1 MKILLTND
9 DGINAEGLGHLMA
22 WAGKIGEVTV
32 CAPKGQQSGKS
43 QSLNLQKTFEIKK
56 VDYPG
61 AKEAYYVDSTPADCV
76 RFAFDVLGHFDLV
89 LSGVNCGYNIGDDI
103 SYSGTCGAM
112 FDGVFWSS
120 KAIAFSCSFAS
131 FDSFPKYIDRIWKEF
146 EEKNLLDKCS
156 LWNVNIPDKV
166 EGIAYTK
173 QGGAY
178 VQDHFYRVEGDLWTQ
193 RGYYLERER
202 EEGGY
207 INKEGIGI
215 ISDIEAIE
223 KKSMISITP
232 MIIDR
237 TDYNTLK
244 SIKDED
250 VVL

>member
-1 MKILLTND
+1 
-9 DGINAEGLGHLMA
+9 
-22 WAGKIGEVTV
+22 
-32 CAPKGQQSGKS
+32 
-43 QSLNLQKTFEIKK
+43 
-56 VDYPG
+56 
-61 AKEAYYVDSTPADCV
+61 
-76 RFAFDVLGHFDLV
+76 
-89 LSGVNCGYNIGDDI
+89 
-103 SYSGTCGAM
+103 M

-237 TDYNTLK
+237 TDYTTLK

-250 VVL
+250 IVL

>member
-1 MKILLTND
+1 M
-9 DGINAEGLGHLMA
+9 
-22 WAGKIGEVTV
+22 
-32 CAPKGQQSGKS
+32 
-43 QSLNLQKTFEIKK
+43 
-56 VDYPG
+56 
-61 AKEAYYVDSTPADCV
+61 
-76 RFAFDVLGHFDLV
+76 
-89 LSGVNCGYNIGDDI
+89 
-103 SYSGTCGAM
+103 
-112 FDGVFWSS
+112 
-120 KAIAFSCSFAS
+120 
-131 FDSFPKYIDRIWKEF
+131 
-146 EEKNLLDKCS
+146 DKCS

-166 EGIAYTK
+166 EGITYTK

-237 TDYNTLK
+237 TDYTTLK

-250 VVL
+250 IVL